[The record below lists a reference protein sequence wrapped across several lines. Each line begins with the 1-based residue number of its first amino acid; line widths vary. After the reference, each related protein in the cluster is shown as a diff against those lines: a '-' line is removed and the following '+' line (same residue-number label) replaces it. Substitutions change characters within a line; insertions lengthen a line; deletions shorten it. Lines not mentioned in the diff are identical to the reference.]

1 MAKVRFICG
10 LCRQGGRQNKVIII
24 LRILRP
30 PMPRSEDA
38 LVEQYAPLVR
48 RQALQL
54 VSRLP
59 SSVELDDL
67 MQAGMMGLLD
77 AVRRYQVV
85 AEAQFDTYAV
95 TRIRGAMLDEL
106 RSQDWLPRS
115 VRSKAK
121 QIETVV
127 NTLRQSLLREPAES
141 EIAQA
146 LGLEL
151 EQYHALLD
159 EAAGVQVIHYE
170 DLTRHS
176 DGGTDALEFLEDETR
191 EQAYFDN
198 PLNLL
203 TSQGLRGALIRA
215 IDQLPER
222 EKLLLSLQFEQDLN
236 QKEIALV
243 LGVTEGR
250 VSQLRSQAVA
260 RIRAAL
266 AKDQWDAMSDSAE
279 FQFLL

>member
-1 MAKVRFICG
+1 
-10 LCRQGGRQNKVIII
+10 
-24 LRILRP
+24 
-30 PMPRSEDA
+30 MPRSEDI

-59 SSVELDDL
+59 SNVDLDDL

-85 AEAQFDTYAV
+85 AEAQFETYAV

-121 QIETVV
+121 MIEVSV
-127 NTLRQSLLREPAES
+127 AGLRQKLLRQPVES
-141 EIAQA
+141 EIAQD
-146 LGLEL
+146 LSLS
-151 EQYHALLD
+151 LD
-159 EAAGVQVIHYE
+159 EYYQLQEEAAGVQIIHYE
-170 DLTRHS
+170 DLMCHVEA
-176 DGGTDALEFLEDETR
+176 GTDALEFLEDSMK
-191 EQAYFDN
+191 EQGYFDN
-198 PLNLL
+198 PLNVL
-203 TSQGLRGALIRA
+203 TSQELRTALVAA
-215 IDQLPER
+215 IDDLPER
-222 EKLLLSLQFEQDLN
+222 EKLLFSLQFEQDLN

-266 AKDQWDAMSDSAE
+266 AKNQWDTLADSA
-279 FQFLL
+279 QLQVLL